1 VEKIKFHVIDNNQ
14 RDIRVYRI
22 FQRNC
27 RFNYDKRMMKMENKI
42 NSLVI
47 SEKDSVANGKVVKAE
62 AFGFNDIAISRLC
75 NYV

>member
-1 VEKIKFHVIDNNQ
+1 
-14 RDIRVYRI
+14 
-22 FQRNC
+22 
-27 RFNYDKRMMKMENKI
+27 MKMENKI